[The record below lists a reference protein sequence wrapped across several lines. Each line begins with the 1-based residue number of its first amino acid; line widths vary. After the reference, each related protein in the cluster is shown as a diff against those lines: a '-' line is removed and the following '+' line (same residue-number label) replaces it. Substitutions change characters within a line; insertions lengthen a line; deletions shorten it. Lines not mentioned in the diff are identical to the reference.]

1 MIVQCPGCL
10 KRYRITD
17 ARSRLL
23 RVRCKSCG
31 EEFLVAPSQEAAHE
45 IKGKGNGVKAVVADI
60 QRDFR
65 TVLVG
70 TLAKQKLHLFV
81 VEDGEEAF
89 KVVVREKPRLLL
101 VNPYLPKLMGTDL
114 IARLAKEGAKPETV
128 VLLGAIHN
136 PRRYTRLPESLYGA
150 DDYIDEGWSE
160 GAILN
165 KLTYHL
171 HFPMQE
177 TAHGDEAGEGA
188 LRLARIVLTDI
199 LVYEPARMAQVKRV
213 EDFFR
218 IFADEAAEG
227 RRYVEERFPGKGNL
241 LRQVVADYLHRG

>member
-31 EEFLVAPSQEAAHE
+31 QEFLVAPSQEAAHE
-45 IKGKGNGVKAVVADI
+45 IKGNGGGIKAVLADI

-65 TVLVG
+65 TQLVG
-70 TLAKQKLHLFV
+70 TLTKQKLHLFV

-89 KVVVREKPRLLL
+89 KVVAKEKPRLLL
-101 VNPYLPKLMGTDL
+101 VNPYLPKLMGIEL
-114 IARLAKEGAKPETV
+114 ITRLSNEGLRPETV

-160 GAILN
+160 GAILH

-171 HFPMQE
+171 HFPLHE
-177 TAHGDEAGEGA
+177 TERGDEAGEGA
-188 LRLARIVLTDI
+188 ARLARIVLTDI
-199 LVYEPARMAQVKRV
+199 LVYESARMAEVKRV
-213 EDFFR
+213 EDFFSL
-218 IFADEAAEG
+218 FADEAAEG
-227 RRYVEERFPGKGNL
+227 RRYIEERYPGKGNL
-241 LRQVVADYLHRG
+241 LRQVVADYLRQR